1 MLFNVKSSAP
11 KMYKDMADI
20 KMSEFKEVDKVDK
33 LLGLDDIGNG
43 CCIRNDVLLDNLF
56 QVRGTVLSDLDN
68 YTSNGIYG
76 INRDAYD
83 IGLCGFGMLI
93 VFSAPGTANGGNPIV
108 QFIINSD
115 GGILTRIKWH
125 VDDWSDWRTISF
137 T

>member
-1 MLFNVKSSAP
+1 
-11 KMYKDMADI
+11 MADI

-33 LLGLDDIGNG
+33 LLGLDDSGNG
-43 CCIRNDVLLDNLF
+43 CCICNDVLLDNLF

-93 VFSAPGTANGGNPIV
+93 VFSAPDTANGGSPIV

-115 GGILTRIKWH
+115 GVIFTRIKWH

>member
-1 MLFNVKSSAP
+1 
-11 KMYKDMADI
+11 MYKDMADI

-68 YTSNGIYG
+68 YTSSGIYG

-93 VFSAPGTANGGNPIV
+93 VFSAHGTANGGNPIV

-125 VDDWSDWRTISF
+125 VDDWSDRRKISF
-137 T
+137 IS

>member
-1 MLFNVKSSAP
+1 
-11 KMYKDMADI
+11 MADI

-33 LLGLDDIGNG
+33 LLGLDDSGNG

-93 VFSAPGTANGGNPIV
+93 VFSAPDTANGGSPIV

-115 GGILTRIKWH
+115 RVIFTRIKWH